1 LCICFFGKCLMAKS
15 NIVIKIKLKKWAK
28 PLAYICVI
36 FHIYIPVWFF
46 IIEYG
51 DNKNDQL

>member
-1 LCICFFGKCLMAKS
+1 MAKS
-15 NIVIKIKLKKWAK
+15 NIFIKIKLKKWAK

-36 FHIYIPVWFF
+36 FHIYIPDWFF

-51 DNKNDQL
+51 DNKNGQL